1 MTDKDNEEMELITVP
16 QDVLPK
22 VIKIIAGYNKKA
34 AKWGYE
40 LLSYNEGTHTISG
53 KFTPKDDAE
62 KNKKGFL
69 SEMKE
74 AYKNGDLGEEWGK
87 ILKLCGVKK

>member
-1 MTDKDNEEMELITVP
+1 MTNKINEEMELITVP

-22 VIKIIAGYNKKA
+22 VIKIIEGYNKKA

-40 LLSYNEGTHTISG
+40 LLTYNEETHTISG

-62 KNKKGFL
+62 KTRKVL
-69 SEMKE
+69 S
-74 AYKNGDLGEEWGK
+74 
-87 ILKLCGVKK
+87 VK